1 MTTTTKQVFHPTLRY
16 RDPHAAAEWLERA
29 FGFERK
35 ALYEGDDGTVQH
47 AEMNFRGG
55 LIMFGGVRDPS
66 EGGYAAIAQPPG
78 TSSVYVVIDDADA
91 LHDRVVAAGGDV
103 VAPLSDQDY
112 GSRDFTVRDPEGN
125 LWSFGTY
132 DPWEAG

>member
-16 RDPHAAAEWLERA
+16 RDPRAAAEWLERA

-35 ALYEGDDGTVQH
+35 ALHEGDDGTVQH

-66 EGGYAAIAQPPG
+66 QGGDAVIAQPPG

-91 LHDRVVAAGGDV
+91 LDDRVVAAGGDV
-103 VAPLSDQDY
+103 VAPSPTRTTAD
-112 GSRDFTVRDPEGN
+112 GIHRRGTGGN
-125 LWSFGTY
+125 IWSFGTNH
-132 DPWEAG
+132 PWAA